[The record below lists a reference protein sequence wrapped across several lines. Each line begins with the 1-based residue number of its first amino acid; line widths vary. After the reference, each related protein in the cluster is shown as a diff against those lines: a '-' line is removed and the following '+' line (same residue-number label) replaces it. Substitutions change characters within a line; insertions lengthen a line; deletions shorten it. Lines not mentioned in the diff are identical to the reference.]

1 MIPALSRS
9 IRSTQPDSLPRRVSS
24 DSHAASEMRP
34 SIIELVIEME
44 FTSSQSDSNRFRFP
58 DLAGVCQCGSAAVCP
73 YRCQKK
79 SKRHK
84 KRDKERERTSA

>member
-9 IRSTQPDSLPRRVSS
+9 IRSTRPDSLPRRVSS

-44 FTSSQSDSNRFRFP
+44 FTLSRSDSNRFRFL
-58 DLAGVCQCGSAAVCP
+58 DLA
-73 YRCQKK
+73 
-79 SKRHK
+79 
-84 KRDKERERTSA
+84 